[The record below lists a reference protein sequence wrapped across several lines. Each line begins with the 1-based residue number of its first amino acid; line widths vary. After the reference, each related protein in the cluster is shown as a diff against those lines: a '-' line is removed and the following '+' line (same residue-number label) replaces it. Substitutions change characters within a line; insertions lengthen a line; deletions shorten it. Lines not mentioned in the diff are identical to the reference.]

1 MNTDNNTVTE
11 TDLHAYIDGFLDE
24 KRHAEVEA
32 WLAEN
37 PDAAQEVRQW
47 QSHADGL
54 RTLFAGYAHA
64 EDEDRT
70 LISTSAKNAL
80 ILRRW
85 LPAAAAGLML
95 FLAGTATGIYGQQF
109 LAPPPL
115 QQTAFALAD
124 LPAQAKSAFLI
135 YTSEVRHPVEV
146 GADQE
151 EHLVTWL
158 GKRLDYKLRAP
169 DLKSQGFRLI
179 GGRLLPVSGK
189 AGAMLMYE
197 DDSGKRLTVLLGRNP
212 DNAETSFR
220 FASTGSLET
229 FYWIDGEIGY
239 AVTGEITRT
248 RLQEIAEECYRQF
261 ES

>member
-24 KRHAEVEA
+24 KRHAEVES

-37 PDAAQEVRQW
+37 PDAADEVRQW
-47 QSHADGL
+47 RNHAEGL
-54 RTLFAGYAHA
+54 RTLFATYAHA
-64 EDEDRT
+64 EDDDRD
-70 LISTSAKNAL
+70 LIATSAKNARTL
-80 ILRRW
+80 PRW
-85 LPAAAAGLML
+85 LPAAAASLAL
-95 FLAGTATGIYGQQF
+95 FIAGAATGIFGQQL
-109 LAPPPL
+109 LARPPL
-115 QQTAFALAD
+115 QQTAFALTD

-151 EHLVTWL
+151 AHLVSWL

-169 DLKSQGFRLI
+169 DLKAQGFHLI

-197 DDSGKRLTVLLGRNP
+197 DDTGKRLTVLIGRNP

-220 FASTGSLET
+220 FASAGSLET

-239 AVTGEITRT
+239 AVTGEITRQN
-248 RLQEIAEECYRQF
+248 LQEIAEECYRQF